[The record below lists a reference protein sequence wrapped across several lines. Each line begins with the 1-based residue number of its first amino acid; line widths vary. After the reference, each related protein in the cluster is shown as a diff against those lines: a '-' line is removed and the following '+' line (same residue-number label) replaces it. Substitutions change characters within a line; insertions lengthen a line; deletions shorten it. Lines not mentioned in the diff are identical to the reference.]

1 MTDDTVQPLK
11 SSRLPLSSQAQ
22 QYLRTLIDGGTYQP
36 GGQLPSENELAT
48 QLGISRPTLRE
59 ALRNLEQQGIIV
71 RKHGVGTFVTHGGE
85 GRLDSGL
92 ERLESIG
99 QLAAHQGLRLS
110 VDALKVGQE
119 TADRDMADT
128 LQVAPGTLLTSV
140 ARVILADAAPI
151 AYLFDIA
158 PAHLLAPTDVTDTFN
173 GSVLD
178 LLRHKAT
185 LHITQAVANIV
196 AVNADAY
203 LSRKLCVKPRQ
214 ALLLL
219 EETLHD
225 DKGQVL
231 EFSRNYFHPSFFR
244 FRVVR
249 R

>member
-1 MTDDTVQPLK
+1 MTDDTVQPLR
-11 SSRLPLSSQAQ
+11 SNRLPLSSQAQ
-22 QYLRTLIDGGTYQP
+22 VYLRTLIDDGTYPP

-71 RKHGVGTFVTHGGE
+71 RKHGVGTFVTRGGT

-99 QLAAHQGLRLS
+99 QLAVHQGLQLS
-110 VDALKVGQE
+110 VDELEVGQD
-119 TADRDMADT
+119 TADHKIADI
-128 LQVAPGTLLTSV
+128 LQVAPGSLLTSV
-140 ARVILADAAPI
+140 ARVILVDGAPI

-158 PAHLLAPTDVTDTFN
+158 PAYLLAPTDVTDTFN
-173 GSVLD
+173 GSILD
-178 LLRHKAT
+178 LLRQKPT

-196 AVNADAY
+196 AINADAN
-203 LSRKLCVKPRQ
+203 LSRKLRVKPRQ